1 MRMSPFGS
9 CTWPAQKKSS
19 GVGMTWKVP
28 LVGLYTADSKV
39 PAANSFGSLPEPAT
53 NRMSPLSR
61 TTEWMVR
68 TGEGNGST
76 CQAPLVQAMRAVQV
90 TLLAATDAL
99 TIE

>member
-1 MRMSPFGS
+1 MSPFAS

-28 LVGLYTADSKV
+28 LVGLYTADSNV
-39 PAANSFGSLPEPAT
+39 PAAKSLVSLPEPAT
-53 NRMSPLSR
+53 NRMSPLSS

-76 CQAPLVQAMRAVQV
+76 CQAPLLQARPAVHL
-90 TLLAATDAL
+90 TALAAPVGV